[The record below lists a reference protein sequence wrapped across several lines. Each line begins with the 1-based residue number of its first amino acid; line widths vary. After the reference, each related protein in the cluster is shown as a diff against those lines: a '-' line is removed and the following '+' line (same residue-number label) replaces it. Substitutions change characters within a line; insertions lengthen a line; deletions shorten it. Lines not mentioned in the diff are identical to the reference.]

1 MAARRGAVYA
11 LSVERDGQSAETAPY
26 DALRRAREGLPIFRS
41 IDTRSSNAMLSS
53 MVMASQSRHQ
63 LVAAGLGDEDGGGGG
78 VFLAQDRGLLLG
90 EPDLVAFGLEKELR
104 AWPETYRGR
113 W

>member
-1 MAARRGAVYA
+1 LSPGAYKTDSKRAPAAMAARRGAVYA

-78 VFLAQDRGLLLG
+78 VFF
-90 EPDLVAFGLEKELR
+90 DL
-104 AWPETYRGR
+104 PP
-113 W
+113 